1 MWILSKKKLDESNRI
16 PNKIWVDKGSEFYN
30 RSLGSWLEKNGIKM
44 YSAQSER
51 KSFVAEGFIRILI
64 NKIYKYMISISKNV
78 YINELD
84 QIVNK
89 YNNTYHSTIKM
100 KPANVK
106 SNTYIDSGKETNDE
120 NPKFEIGH
128 NVRISKYKNVF
139 PKVYILDRSEE
150 VFVIRKVKNTVLLTH
165 VINNLNWEEIVG
177 TFYEKEMQK
186 ANQIGF
192 KIGKVTKRKGDTL
205 CIKWKGYNNS
215 FNSWIDKKCIV
226 WIGEYFP
233 KPKYLGANVKVQL
246 NLSNCVTKANLK
258 HVTGADT
265 SDVSKKTNLANLKS
279 NLDELDIDKL
289 KKRTKSFKHFKK

>member
-1 MWILSKKKLDESNRI
+1 MT
-16 PNKIWVDKGSEFYN
+16 
-30 RSLGSWLEKNGIKM
+30 
-44 YSAQSER
+44 
-51 KSFVAEGFIRILI
+51 
-64 NKIYKYMISISKNV
+64 SISKNV

-84 QIVNK
+84 HIVNK

-205 CIKWKGYNNS
+205 YIKWKGYNNS

-246 NLSNCVTKANLK
+246 NLSNCATKANLK
-258 HVTGADT
+258 NATGADT
-265 SDVSKKTNLANLKS
+265 SDISKKTNLANLKS

-289 KKRTKSFKHFKK
+289 KKCTKSFKHFKK

>member
-205 CIKWKGYNNS
+205 CIKWKGYYNS

-246 NLSNCVTKANLK
+246 NLSNCATKANLK